1 MGSSSQSSLLVFL
14 ACMEGRARSLHWL
27 KKAMRRRSSPTS
39 ISPVVHCLRF
49 WCFSSVGLWHM
60 SIWMHK
66 EKWSSTGFF
75 PCLLWRLSSLGA
87 RSALLTSA
95 SVKLGLITAIPSMRS
110 RSEPSSALYDPGSGS
125 FSVLSYSSLS
135 FSLPLPPRKQRRSQR
150 RRGLLP
156 SVPHCSS
163 HPLLL
168 GYRVFVEA
176 RGLAPN
182 SSDGRRYWSPRARL
196 GSYQC
201 VPC

>member
-1 MGSSSQSSLLVFL
+1 MGTVDEIPFRAVFGVVGSWIGLVL
-14 ACMEGRARSLHWL
+14 C
-27 KKAMRRRSSPTS
+27 
-39 ISPVVHCLRF
+39 IVVLIAQFFRCHC
-49 WCFSSVGLWHM
+49 
-60 SIWMHK
+60 
-66 EKWSSTGFF
+66 
-75 PCLLWRLSSLGA
+75 
-87 RSALLTSA
+87 
-95 SVKLGLITAIPSMRS
+95 
-110 RSEPSSALYDPGSGS
+110 
-125 FSVLSYSSLS
+125 
-135 FSLPLPPRKQRRSQR
+135 PPRKQRRSQR